1 VSEEKKMKK
10 NLLSVALVTLCAGVV
25 SSVASGAPVTSCDPS
40 VANVLNLTNGCQV
53 AGSNLLFSNFSVT
66 PSAGLTSAT
75 VGLADAAGTGI
86 VGSEVDLGFQM
97 TLGFSSS
104 SDPVGDL
111 LIFYTVTGGISGVD
125 LQIQGSPVVQG
136 GFIQVTEI
144 ACSVAFTTACP
155 TIDTLANYVVTSTN
169 GSAAFMNAVFAST
182 SPVFIKKDLN
192 FEGATSSEFTNSQQV
207 PEPMTLSLMGVGL
220 LGLGIFG
227 RRRFSK

>member
-1 VSEEKKMKK
+1 MRK
-10 NLLSVALVTLCAGVV
+10 NLLGVGLLTLCAGVV
-25 SSVASGAPVTSCDPS
+25 SSVASGAPASCDPS
-40 VANVLNLTNGCQV
+40 VANVLTLTSGCQV
-53 AGSNLLFSNFSVT
+53 AGSNLIFSNFSVT

-75 VGLADAAGTGI
+75 IGLADAAGTGI

-97 TLGFSSS
+97 TLGFSNASN
-104 SDPVGDL
+104 PVGDL
-111 LIFYTVTGGISGVD
+111 LLFYTVTGGITGVD
-125 LQIQGSPVVQG
+125 LEIQGSPIVQG

-144 ACSVAFTTACP
+144 ACSVPFTTACP

-169 GSAAFMNAVFAST
+169 GAAAFANAVFAST
-182 SPVFIKKDLN
+182 SPVYIKKDLN
-192 FEGATSSEFTNSQQV
+192 FEGATTSEFTNSQQV